1 MRTDG
6 KNDLIA
12 TLRDFEVSKWLVDL
26 SAPIGGWKIFH
37 TATFDPGS
45 FDRPGKAAR
54 SPWVAL
60 DRYRT
65 FMQECDRR
73 KVTWVVGIEPN
84 PDHHRLNP
92 GFHCHAMWAMTDEVW
107 RTSSF
112 KRWADQWG
120 NNRVEPIKVLEHVQR
135 YVAKY
140 CLKDGALWDVQ
151 INDRNIWLQQ
161 QLAVGGATRRDNG
174 QASKAAVENSSV

>member
-1 MRTDG
+1 MRTVL
-6 KNDLIA
+6 KEDLIA
-12 TLRDFEVSKWLVDL
+12 TLRDLEVSQWLVDL

-37 TATFDPGS
+37 TATFDPS
-45 FDRPGKAAR
+45 RSAAKT
-54 SPWVAL
+54 PWVAL
-60 DRYRT
+60 DRYRA

-73 KVTWVVGIEPN
+73 KVTWVVGVEPN

-112 KRWADQWG
+112 KRWANQWG
-120 NNRVEPIKVLEHVQR
+120 NNRVEEIKVRDHVQR

-140 CLKDGALWDVQ
+140 CLKEGALWDLQ
-151 INDRNIWLQQ
+151 INDRRIWLQQ
-161 QLAVGGATRRDNG
+161 QLSIGGASRRDND
-174 QASKAAVENSSV
+174 QKTAAVESSRV

>member
-1 MRTDG
+1 MPTRTES
-6 KNDLIA
+6 LTA
-12 TLRDFEVSKWLVDL
+12 TLREIEVSDWLVNL

-45 FDRPGKAAR
+45 FDRPCKAAR

-60 DRYRT
+60 ERYRSY
-65 FMQECDRR
+65 MQECDRR

-120 NNRVEPIKVLEHVQR
+120 NNRVEPVKVLAHVQR

-161 QLAVGGATRRDNG
+161 QLSIGGVSRRDNEEE
-174 QASKAAVENSSV
+174 KAAVESSRV